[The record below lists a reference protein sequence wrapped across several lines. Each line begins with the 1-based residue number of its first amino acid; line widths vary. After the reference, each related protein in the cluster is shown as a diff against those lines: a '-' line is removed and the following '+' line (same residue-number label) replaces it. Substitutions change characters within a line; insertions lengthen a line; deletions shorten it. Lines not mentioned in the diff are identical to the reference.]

1 MTQTAKTMAL
11 ETVPEGTHAGEFL
24 ADEDLAAMYARE
36 LAALP
41 ADHPDRAAMAALA
54 RSSRRAAAL
63 TKATLAELAEADAAE
78 LEAGSATKVKTKAK

>member
-1 MTQTAKTMAL
+1 MAQTAKTMAL

-41 ADHPDRAAMAALA
+41 ADHPDRAAVAALA

-63 TKATLAELAEADAAE
+63 TKATLAELAEAAE